1 MSIESRKNQ
10 AGKKISDEME
20 VYCTCKDCRKIR
32 IREAK
37 EFTEKYGE
45 FRSKAEILS
54 AFFKGDTLP
63 LGVLKQRAE
72 AIILAKDLEEK
83 KRIEDEKNAE
93 LIAQQAE
100 INRIENERLESIAK
114 ENRLNAW
121 RDEKQAILK
130 EHKELTAD
138 SLMLVEEINKK
149 LDVTDP
155 VQLQEFGVLLQKSYN
170 AINSKVLEIFNES
183 KVKEVKQTV
192 AILFEKLK
200 NFDNGTYEEFKLIV
214 SDFEILQS
222 ELSPLTIQSEEIIK
236 RYNEQY
242 DNIERMVENIDI
254 FVKAGQNAIKQIMME
269 KKILLESSEVSDLR
283 KMSKMDDYDSMSTRL
298 SRRIE
303 GLNMTK
309 MQAISFVADLHAMKN
324 IERSFVDDLSNVI
337 YNIIPNWTNRMETVY
352 QMKSISTIGS
362 DLGDAGKID
371 KEIGRVNSN
380 DTGKLLMEALSK
392 MGQ

>member
-1 MSIESRKNQ
+1 M
-10 AGKKISDEME
+10 
-20 VYCTCKDCRKIR
+20 
-32 IREAK
+32 
-37 EFTEKYGE
+37 
-45 FRSKAEILS
+45 
-54 AFFKGDTLP
+54 
-63 LGVLKQRAE
+63 
-72 AIILAKDLEEK
+72 
-83 KRIEDEKNAE
+83 
-93 LIAQQAE
+93 
-100 INRIENERLESIAK
+100 
-114 ENRLNAW
+114 NAW